1 MGKLELLWGRVEKNK
16 KKLLG
21 KIKKICSGV
30 A

>member
-1 MGKLELLWGRVEKNK
+1 MGKWMMLWGRVEKKIKN
-16 KKLLG
+16 LLG

>member
-1 MGKLELLWGRVEKNK
+1 MGKLELLWGRVEKIK
-16 KKLLG
+16 ILLG